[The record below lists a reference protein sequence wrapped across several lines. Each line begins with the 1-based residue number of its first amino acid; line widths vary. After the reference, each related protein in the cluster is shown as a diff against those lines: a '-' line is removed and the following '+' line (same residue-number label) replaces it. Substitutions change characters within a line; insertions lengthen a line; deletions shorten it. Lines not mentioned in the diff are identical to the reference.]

1 MPSSPD
7 QTTYPPIAG
16 HRKQA
21 AMQILPVRQS
31 DYHSYL
37 LRLWH
42 GSAQAPYHASLQCTA
57 TEQVYH
63 FATVEALFAFLL
75 TQVLPLSTDGAPCS
89 PGDTDAD

>member
-1 MPSSPD
+1 
-7 QTTYPPIAG
+7 
-16 HRKQA
+16 
-21 AMQILPVRQS
+21 MQMLPVRLS

-42 GSAQAPYHASLQCTA
+42 GGAHAPYHASLHCTA

-75 TQVLPLSTDGAPCS
+75 TQVTVGAEPADGGTKPS
-89 PGDTDAD
+89 RHTTG